1 MGGANW
7 GSAEGK
13 KDDGMR
19 SHFLNYTVV
28 GVFVSAMVAAL
39 IVVLIQLSGRSG
51 PTDQYSIVFD
61 NVSDMKYGTA
71 VRYEGFPIGEV
82 VRIEPE
88 RKDNR
93 YHFRVFVEV
102 KKGWQFPK
110 DAIARIA
117 ASSFLAA
124 KTIEVTGGQSPELIA
139 VGGEIPGGSPAD
151 IFSLMS
157 SVAAEIGDLSNSS
170 LKPMLAKIS
179 EMIDKIGNSTDANLN
194 QLFGS
199 LNAIAKNVQDK
210 TPEITDQL
218 TRFSQQMNV
227 QMGQVSKML
236 SDHNVEQVDQILTH
250 IQTASANAAS
260 ATNDL
265 RNLSQQ
271 ASRLADQLTQLVQGN
286 SKNVDKSVS
295 DLAYILR
302 TVSQN
307 IDAITHNLDG
317 TTRNLSEFSRLIR
330 QNPGLLL
337 SGGTPKPDS
346 GLTPVP
352 DAQKAP

>member
-1 MGGANW
+1 
-7 GSAEGK
+7 
-13 KDDGMR
+13 MR

-39 IVVLIQLSGRSG
+39 IIVLIHLSGRSG
-51 PTDQYSIVFD
+51 PADEYSIVFD
-61 NVSDMKYGTA
+61 NVSDMKYGSA
-71 VRYEGFPIGEV
+71 VRYEGYPIGEV

-93 YHFRVFVEV
+93 YHFRVFIDV

-179 EMIDKIGNSTDANLN
+179 EMIDRIGHGTETNLN
-194 QLFGS
+194 QLFAS

-218 TRFSQQMNV
+218 TRFTEQMNV
-227 QMGQVSKML
+227 EIAQVGKML
-236 SDHNVEQVDQILTH
+236 SDRNIDQINQTLTH
-250 IQTASANAAS
+250 IQAASANAET
-260 ATNDL
+260 ATKDL
-265 RNLSQQ
+265 RSLSQQ

-286 SKNVDKSVS
+286 SKNIDKSMS

-302 TVSQN
+302 AVSQN

-317 TTRNLSEFSRLIR
+317 TTRNMNEFSRLIR

-337 SGGTPKPDS
+337 SGSSPAPDS

>member
-1 MGGANW
+1 
-7 GSAEGK
+7 
-13 KDDGMR
+13 MR

-28 GVFVSAMVAAL
+28 GIFVSAMIVAL
-39 IVVLIQLSGRSG
+39 IVVTIRLSGNTS

-82 VRIEPE
+82 VSISPE
-88 RKDNR
+88 YKDSR
-93 YHFRVFVEV
+93 YRFRVFVDV
-102 KKGWQFPK
+102 KKGWQMPS
-110 DAIARIA
+110 DVIARIA

-124 KTIEVTGGQSPELIA
+124 KTIEISGGHSPQLIA

-157 SVAAEIGDLSNSS
+157 AVAGEIGDLSNSS
-170 LKPMLAKIS
+170 LKPMLAKVS
-179 EMIDKIGNSTDANLN
+179 DLIDHIGSFTESNLN

-199 LNAIAKNVQDK
+199 LNAIASDVRNR
-210 TPEITDQL
+210 TPQITSDL
-218 TRFSQQMNV
+218 ATFTSQMNV
-227 QMGQVSKML
+227 EMGQVSKML
-236 SDHNVEQVDQILTH
+236 SDHNVQQVDQILAH
-250 IQTASANAAS
+250 IQAASVNAAS
-260 ATNDL
+260 ATGDL
-265 RNLSQQ
+265 KSLSQQ
-271 ASRLADQLTQLVQGN
+271 ANKLADQLTGVVQSN
-286 SKNVDKSVS
+286 SKNLDKSVS

-302 TVSQN
+302 TLSQN

-317 TTRNLSEFSRLIR
+317 TTRNMNEFSRLIR

-337 SGGTPKPDS
+337 SGSTPAPDS

>member
-1 MGGANW
+1 
-7 GSAEGK
+7 
-13 KDDGMR
+13 MR

-71 VRYEGFPIGEV
+71 VRYEGYAIGEV

-88 RKDNR
+88 YKDSR
-93 YHFRVFVEV
+93 YRFRIFIDV

-110 DAIARIA
+110 DAVARIA
-117 ASSFLAA
+117 ASSFLSA
-124 KTIEVTGGQSPELIA
+124 KTIEVTGGRSPELIA
-139 VGGEIPGGSPAD
+139 PGGEIPGGSPAD
-151 IFSLMS
+151 MFSLMS

-179 EMIDKIGNSTDANLN
+179 EMIDRIGTSTESNLD
-194 QLFGS
+194 QLFAS
-199 LNAIAKNVQDK
+199 LNAIARNVQDR
-210 TPEITDQL
+210 TPQITDQL
-218 TRFSQQMNV
+218 TQFTTQMNV
-227 QMGQVSKML
+227 EMGQVSKLL
-236 SDHNVEQVDQILTH
+236 SDHNVDQVNQTLAH
-250 IQTASANAAS
+250 IQTASVNAAA

-265 RNLSQQ
+265 KALSQQ
-271 ASRLADQLTQLVQGN
+271 ASRLADQLTGVVQSN
-286 SKNVDKSVS
+286 SKNIDKSVS
-295 DLAYILR
+295 DLAYVLR
-302 TVSQN
+302 SVSQN
-307 IDAITHNLDG
+307 IDAIVHNLDG
-317 TTRNLSEFSRLIR
+317 TTRNMNEFSRLIR

-337 SGGTPKPDS
+337 SGGTPAPDT

>member
-1 MGGANW
+1 
-7 GSAEGK
+7 
-13 KDDGMR
+13 MR

-28 GVFVSAMVAAL
+28 GLFVSAMIAAL
-39 IVVLIQLSGRSG
+39 IVVIIQLSGRSG
-51 PTDQYSIVFD
+51 PTDTYSIVFD

-71 VRYEGFPIGEV
+71 VRYEGYPIGEV
-82 VRIEPE
+82 VKIEPE
-88 RKDNR
+88 RKDNQYR
-93 YHFRVFVEV
+93 FRVFVNV
-102 KKGWQFPK
+102 KQGWQMPK
-110 DAIARIA
+110 DVIARIS

-124 KTIEVTGGQSPELIA
+124 KTIEINGGRSAEMIA
-139 VGGEIPGGSPAD
+139 AGGEIPGGSPAD
-151 IFSLMS
+151 MFSLMA
-157 SVAAEIGDLSNSS
+157 SVAGEIGDLSNSS

-179 EMIDKIGNSTDANLN
+179 DLIDKIGNSTATNLD
-194 QLFGS
+194 QLFAS

-210 TPEITDQL
+210 TPIITDQL
-218 TRFSQQMNV
+218 AQFTTQMNV
-227 QMGQVSKML
+227 EMGQVSKVL
-236 SDHNVEQVDQILTH
+236 SDHNVDQIDQSLAH
-250 IQTASANAAS
+250 IQTASANAAA
-260 ATNDL
+260 ATADL
-265 RNLSQQ
+265 KSLSQQ
-271 ASRLADQLTQLVQGN
+271 ASKLADQLTMLIQSN
-286 SKNVDKSVS
+286 SKNIDKSVS

-302 TVSQN
+302 TLSQN

>member
-1 MGGANW
+1 
-7 GSAEGK
+7 
-13 KDDGMR
+13 MR

-28 GVFVSAMVAAL
+28 GIFVSAMVAAL
-39 IVVLIQLSGRSG
+39 IVVLIHLSGRSG
-51 PTDQYSIVFD
+51 PTDEYSIVFD
-61 NVSDMKYGTA
+61 NVSDMKYGSA
-71 VRYEGFPIGEV
+71 VRYEGYPIGEV

-93 YHFRVFVEV
+93 YRFRIFVDV

-110 DAIARIA
+110 DAVARIA

-179 EMIDKIGNSTDANLN
+179 EMIDRIGHGTETNLN
-194 QLFGS
+194 QLFAS

-218 TRFSQQMNV
+218 THFTEQMNV
-227 QMGQVSKML
+227 EIAQVGRML
-236 SDHNVEQVDQILTH
+236 SDHNVDQINQTLTH
-250 IQTASANAAS
+250 IQAASANAAT
-260 ATNDL
+260 ATSDL
-265 RNLSQQ
+265 KSLSQQ
-271 ASRLADQLTQLVQGN
+271 ASRLADQLTQLVQNN
-286 SKNVDKSVS
+286 SKNIDKSVS
-295 DLAYILR
+295 DLAYTLR
-302 TVSQN
+302 AVSQN

-317 TTRNLSEFSRLIR
+317 TTRNMNEFSRLIR

-337 SGGTPKPDS
+337 SGGSPAPDS

-352 DAQKAP
+352 GAQKAP

>member
-1 MGGANW
+1 
-7 GSAEGK
+7 
-13 KDDGMR
+13 MR

-28 GVFVSAMVAAL
+28 GIFVSAMVAAL
-39 IVVLIQLSGRSG
+39 IVVLIHLSGRSG
-51 PTDQYSIVFD
+51 PTDEYSIVFD
-61 NVSDMKYGTA
+61 NVSDMKYGSA
-71 VRYEGFPIGEV
+71 VRYEGYPIGEV

-93 YHFRVFVEV
+93 YRFRIFVDV

-124 KTIEVTGGQSPELIA
+124 KTIEVTGGKSPELIA

-179 EMIDKIGNSTDANLN
+179 EMIDRIGHGTETNLN
-194 QLFGS
+194 QLFAS

-218 TRFSQQMNV
+218 TRFTEQMNV
-227 QMGQVSKML
+227 EIAQVGRML
-236 SDHNVEQVDQILTH
+236 SDHNVDQINQTLSH
-250 IQTASANAAS
+250 IQVASANAAT
-260 ATNDL
+260 ATSDL
-265 RNLSQQ
+265 RSLSQQ
-271 ASRLADQLTQLVQGN
+271 ASRLADQLTQLVQNN
-286 SKNVDKSVS
+286 SKNIDRSVS
-295 DLAYILR
+295 DLAYTLR
-302 TVSQN
+302 AVSQN

-317 TTRNLSEFSRLIR
+317 TTRNMNEFSRLIR

-337 SGGTPKPDS
+337 SGGSPAPDS

-352 DAQKAP
+352 GVRKAP

>member
-1 MGGANW
+1 LVN
-7 GSAEGK
+7 
-13 KDDGMR
+13 
-19 SHFLNYTVV
+19 
-28 GVFVSAMVAAL
+28 
-39 IVVLIQLSGRSG
+39 I
-51 PTDQYSIVFD
+51 
-61 NVSDMKYGTA
+61 
-71 VRYEGFPIGEV
+71 
-82 VRIEPE
+82 
-88 RKDNR
+88 
-93 YHFRVFVEV
+93 
-102 KKGWQFPK
+102 KKGWQMPQ
-110 DAIARIA
+110 DSIARIA

-124 KTIEVTGGQSPELIA
+124 KTIEITGGHSPDLIA

-179 EMIDKIGNSTDANLN
+179 QLIDRIGSSTEINLN

-199 LNAIAKNVQDK
+199 LNAIAKNVQDR
-210 TPEITDQL
+210 TPQITSDL
-218 TRFSQQMNV
+218 ANFTTQMNV
-227 QMGQVSKML
+227 EMGQVGKLL
-236 SDHNVEQVDQILTH
+236 SDHNVEQVDQILGH
-250 IQTASANAAS
+250 IQTASTNAAA

-265 RNLSQQ
+265 RSLSQQ
-271 ASRLADQLTQLVQGN
+271 ASKLADQLTVLVQGN
-286 SKNVDKSVS
+286 SKNLDKSVS

-307 IDAITHNLDG
+307 IDSITHNLDG

-337 SGGTPKPDS
+337 SGGTPAPDS

>member
-1 MGGANW
+1 
-7 GSAEGK
+7 
-13 KDDGMR
+13 MR
-19 SHFLNYTVV
+19 SHFLNYTAV
-28 GVFVSAMVAAL
+28 GVFVSAMIVAL
-39 IVVLIQLSGRSG
+39 IVVIIKLSGNSG

-82 VRIEPE
+82 AQIEPE

-93 YHFRVFVEV
+93 YRFRLLVNI
-102 KKGWQFPK
+102 KKGWQMPQ
-110 DAIARIA
+110 DSIARIA

-124 KTIEVTGGQSPELIA
+124 KTIEITGGHSPDLIA

-179 EMIDKIGNSTDANLN
+179 QLIDRIGSSTEINLN

-199 LNAIAKNVQDK
+199 LNAIAKNVQDR
-210 TPEITDQL
+210 TPQITSDL
-218 TRFSQQMNV
+218 ANFTTQMNV
-227 QMGQVSKML
+227 EMGQVGKLL
-236 SDHNVEQVDQILTH
+236 SDHNVEQVDQILGH
-250 IQTASANAAS
+250 IQTASTNAAA

-265 RNLSQQ
+265 RSLSQQ
-271 ASRLADQLTQLVQGN
+271 ASKLADQLTVLVQGN
-286 SKNVDKSVS
+286 SKNLDKSVS

-307 IDAITHNLDG
+307 IDSITHNLDG

-337 SGGTPKPDS
+337 SGGTPAPDS